1 MRESQAWR
9 EQFKSDLAAANRV
22 LERSDTSTYCH
33 SVAKCQQV
41 VEKSIKMLVAL
52 LIDEGITP
60 RNSRPT
66 DRGHLLTRHVA
77 LLRNMPSAAGQELPR
92 HVATLL
98 NTFRIG
104 EIDAL
109 LYLAPSYPENGLLFN
124 RNTEYPYNLDG
135 DQNKWTAPSSSNSYT
150 LNEVNRFL
158 WLAQDIADKAERFY
172 QAAKLKP

>member
-22 LERSDTSTYCH
+22 LERSDQSTYCQ

-60 RNSRPT
+60 RASRPI
-66 DRGHLLTRHVA
+66 DRGHLLTRHIA
-77 LLRNMPSAAGQELPR
+77 LLRNMPNAAGQELPR
-92 HVATLL
+92 HAATLL
-98 NTFRIG
+98 NGFRTG

-109 LYLAPSYPENGLLFN
+109 LRLAPSYPETGLLFN
-124 RNTEYPYNLDG
+124 RNTEYPYNIHKE
-135 DQNKWTAPSSSNSYT
+135 QNDWTAPSSQGNYS
-150 LNEVNRFL
+150 LKEVDRFL
-158 WLAQDIADKAERFY
+158 WLAQDVADKAERFY
-172 QAAKLKP
+172 RAAKLKP